1 MQPLTGLTLMM
12 AIQAVHA
19 ERKRLRAAVAE
30 AREEDQGDLEEMEVD
45 YFKAAGEL
53 KEAYVEVCRT
63 SLNLPPYEELL
74 EDDER

>member
-30 AREEDQGDLEEMEVD
+30 LARRI
-45 YFKAAGEL
+45 KATWRRW
-53 KEAYVEVCRT
+53 KSIT
-63 SLNLPPYEELL
+63 SRLRES
-74 EDDER
+74 